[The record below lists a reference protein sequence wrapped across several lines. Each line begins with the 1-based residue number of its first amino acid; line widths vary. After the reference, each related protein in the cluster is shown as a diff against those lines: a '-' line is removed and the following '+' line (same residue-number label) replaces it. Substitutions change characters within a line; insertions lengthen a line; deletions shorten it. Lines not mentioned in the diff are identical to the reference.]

1 MKSSLKQELK
11 KIYCVI
17 SSSLHIED
25 NIVRK
30 ENSHKQGNI
39 VWMNKKWR
47 YGIDISPS
55 AALGY
60 GRGTKSP
67 KNKSIA
73 LGYGKGSRKQKNK
86 LKN

>member
-1 MKSSLKQELK
+1 
-11 KIYCVI
+11 
-17 SSSLHIED
+17 
-25 NIVRK
+25 
-30 ENSHKQGNI
+30 
-39 VWMNKKWR
+39 MNKKWR